1 MPWSLRG
8 GSPSRCIR
16 EYLSPAQHRLRSLCG
31 AHRSK
36 GLRSARGRWPCR
48 SRHRWSP
55 ALTGM
60 RLQDHC
66 RGMPGGYLRR
76 DLILY
81 GSQEVL
87 PPVLSSGQ
95 HRTIGS
101 CRHFR
106 RLRREGPHRSSLLS
120 PEPRLS
126 AVHHMYQWR
135 SRPWGPPHSWNYG
148 HISGRL
154 YLKLSLL
161 LSRFP
166 DRSRHRRSLQFYI
179 PCLFPPYPA
188 WKFTK
193 CCRHFHIFRVFYFSY
208 LYRTN
213 SFSVRLSLCN
223 HTLIFLNFQQIGEIT
238 GIYVFYYLY
247 ESQLYFSG
255 VHSHCFSSW

>member
-8 GSPSRCIR
+8 GSPSHCKQ
-16 EYLSPAQHRLRSLCG
+16 ECPLPAPHHLQSLCG
-31 AHRSK
+31 VHQSK
-36 GLRSARGRWPCR
+36 GRLSAPGRWPCR

-60 RLQDHC
+60 PLQGHC
-66 RGMPGGYLRR
+66 RDRPGGCSRTGLSLCGLR
-76 DLILY
+76 
-81 GSQEVL
+81 EVL

-95 HRTIGS
+95 HRTSGS

-161 LSRFP
+161 PSRFP
-166 DRSRHRRSLQFYI
+166 DRSHHQRSLRFYI

-188 WKFTK
+188 RKFTK
-193 CCRHFHIFRVFYFSY
+193 RCRHFHISGYFTFHICTG
-208 LYRTN
+208 LIP
-213 SFSVRLSLCN
+213 FLSD
-223 HTLIFLNFQQIGEIT
+223 FLFVII
-238 GIYVFYYLY
+238 L
-247 ESQLYFSG
+247 
-255 VHSHCFSSW
+255 